1 MQQHHKVRGRGSS
14 VSVCAHRPAGRMYS
28 QLPLSSWTFWH
39 IDQVYPVQ
47 ILTPLQQ
54 AKMQVA
60 SYPWPTDSL
69 AICGIVAEET
79 RLAGQGGQVPVQEDF
94 MALLTGLPDKSPF
107 RALAAPMPV
116 G

>member
-1 MQQHHKVRGRGSS
+1 MQ
-14 VSVCAHRPAGRMYS
+14 C
-28 QLPLSSWTFWH
+28 
-39 IDQVYPVQ
+39 PVQ

-54 AKMQVA
+54 ARMQVA
-60 SYPWPTDSL
+60 AYPWPTDSL
-69 AICGIVAEET
+69 AICGIVAAET
-79 RLAGQGGQVPVQEDF
+79 GLAGQDWPVPVQDDF